1 MSKIADNNTKYI
13 GITDF
18 LSFYNK
24 ILSKLYDCYFNNE
37 GFNLNEIDELRN
49 TKFLGIDN
57 LNKELIFKEAK
68 DIYYIEDKPSFDILP
83 IHIQSDLQPHF
94 TNRDKNKF
102 GQIGKKIGRDFKDAI
117 QTKTNIYGESKN
129 TSIFEYI
136 PNLSEIIAFVECLL
150 ATDLD
155 KELKRIKEFNLIIC
169 ERIELEIFIDS
180 IKKEHINSID
190 FKIDLDNKRILVA
203 KDHFNGLEN
212 KSKTNFIYEYFTSLL
227 ARDLSRLKIQ
237 LEDLLSCNPVGFKKF
252 LAKYDVPQ
260 ERIEEIK
267 GWLFD
272 RVLSD
277 EEMFWYHFLQV
288 IKVNIDS
295 LDNYSIIELAKCH
308 LIQNNFDYDRLSI
321 FDYSRWSIENNRT
334 ILQELFSSFNID
346 LVIFNHSAHQKIDFS
361 GYYNTKLIA
370 LKELE
375 KDNYLNRLFN
385 HLLTFDIKAQSN
397 FQSLIDS
404 FINNNS
410 FKITSPILHLDYV
423 EHFSSFMKQNF
434 PIGGD
439 LKDINWKMN
448 YEPNRKAIY
457 SELITE
463 NYSANQID
471 EFFVDIKNSSLLYF
485 PNTKDYLIDKFKNE
499 FNLPTHSNEVYLSAV
514 DFLSD
519 FYISENVSIESVN
532 TINSRVNNNSSIS
545 IKNSSSL
552 GKSRVDGSDNQDNIK
567 VGIVAE
573 KVVYEVLLKQ
583 NFKKVEWVS
592 KNAAKAG
599 VNPEGTD
606 TLGYDI
612 LYIDENDKINYVE
625 VKGSIA
631 NDNQFYISYAEYLFA
646 LNNPKNYSIIR
657 VYNTLNNDNRR
668 IVNLGNIFILDDE
681 EELFSNSRFSTKFK
695 TLEINFDINRSV

>member
-1 MSKIADNNTKYI
+1 
-13 GITDF
+13 
-18 LSFYNK
+18 L
-24 ILSKLYDCYFNNE
+24 
-37 GFNLNEIDELRN
+37 
-49 TKFLGIDN
+49 
-57 LNKELIFKEAK
+57 
-68 DIYYIEDKPSFDILP
+68 
-83 IHIQSDLQPHF
+83 
-94 TNRDKNKF
+94 
-102 GQIGKKIGRDFKDAI
+102 
-117 QTKTNIYGESKN
+117 KTY
-129 TSIFEYI
+129 
-136 PNLSEIIAFVECLL
+136 
-150 ATDLD
+150 
-155 KELKRIKEFNLIIC
+155 
-169 ERIELEIFIDS
+169 
-180 IKKEHINSID
+180 
-190 FKIDLDNKRILVA
+190 
-203 KDHFNGLEN
+203 
-212 KSKTNFIYEYFTSLL
+212 
-227 ARDLSRLKIQ
+227 
-237 LEDLLSCNPVGFKKF
+237 
-252 LAKYDVPQ
+252 
-260 ERIEEIK
+260 
-267 GWLFD
+267 
-272 RVLSD
+272 
-277 EEMFWYHFLQV
+277 
-288 IKVNIDS
+288 
-295 LDNYSIIELAKCH
+295 
-308 LIQNNFDYDRLSI
+308 
-321 FDYSRWSIENNRT
+321 
-334 ILQELFSSFNID
+334 
-346 LVIFNHSAHQKIDFS
+346 
-361 GYYNTKLIA
+361 
-370 LKELE
+370 
-375 KDNYLNRLFN
+375 
-385 HLLTFDIKAQSN
+385 
-397 FQSLIDS
+397 
-404 FINNNS
+404 
-410 FKITSPILHLDYV
+410 
-423 EHFSSFMKQNF
+423 
-434 PIGGD
+434 
-439 LKDINWKMN
+439 
-448 YEPNRKAIY
+448 
-457 SELITE
+457 
-463 NYSANQID
+463 ID